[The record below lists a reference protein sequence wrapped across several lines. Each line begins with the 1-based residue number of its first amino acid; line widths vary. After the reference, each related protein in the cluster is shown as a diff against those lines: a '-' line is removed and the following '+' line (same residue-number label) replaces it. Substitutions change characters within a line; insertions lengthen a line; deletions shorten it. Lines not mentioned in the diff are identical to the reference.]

1 MSETIPTFAPSES
14 NRNNSPTK
22 SKQKT
27 KRRQSTE
34 CLTIIK
40 NKHVMKSDLHTS
52 LSQAIKLMLLVLMCL
67 PVCSTAVKAQ
77 SPEAY
82 AVFDSTTGTL
92 TFKYDAAKPEGAY
105 EMNNGYTAPGWYY
118 KANDIKKI
126 VFESSFADA
135 RPTSCSHWFGS
146 YHGEEI
152 EGLEYLNTSEV
163 TNMALMFNNLSK
175 FNTGKVTV
183 FQYMFAGC
191 RSLTS
196 LDVSSFNT
204 ENATNMAAMFYGSSS
219 LTSLDVSNFNTSN
232 VTTMEDMFRSC
243 GELKSLDLSKFNT
256 SNVKEMNSMFYECGA
271 LASLDV
277 SSFNTSNVTTMASM
291 FGRCVALTTL
301 DLSSFNTE
309 KVEKMQ
315 YMFYIGTSLTTIY
328 ASEKFVTTN
337 VTDSD
342 YMFGWCDALKGAIA
356 YDENKIGQECANCN
370 DGYFTYKEFSSIKP
384 LIDSTN
390 DKPQYFD
397 MQGKRLAKMQRG
409 VNIVRVGGKTVKVVK

>member
-1 MSETIPTFAPSES
+1 
-14 NRNNSPTK
+14 
-22 SKQKT
+22 
-27 KRRQSTE
+27 
-34 CLTIIK
+34 
-40 NKHVMKSDLHTS
+40 MKSDLHTS

-105 EMNNGYTAPGWYY
+105 EMNKRYNAPGWYNVV
-118 KANDIKKI
+118 NDIKKI

-135 RPTSCSHWFGS
+135 RPTSCNYWFANYS
-146 YHGEEI
+146 GEEI

-163 TNMALMFNNLSK
+163 TIMEYMFSNCTSLKKLDVSK
-175 FNTGKVTV
+175 FNTENVTD
-183 FQYMFAGC
+183 FESMFATC

-204 ENATNMAAMFYGSSS
+204 ENATDMKDMFSMCSS
-219 LTSLDVSNFNTSN
+219 LTSLDLSNFKTKNVTNMRCMFDRCFNITSIKLSNFNTSN
-232 VTTMEDMFRSC
+232 VTDMGSMFNEC
-243 GELKSLDLSKFNT
+243 NSLSSIDVTNFNT
-256 SNVKEMNSMFYECGA
+256 SNVEKMGAMFSDCK
-271 LASLDV
+271 S
-277 SSFNTSNVTTMASM
+277 
-291 FGRCVALTTL
+291 LTTL
-301 DLSSFNTE
+301 DLSSFNTAN
-309 KVEKMQ
+309 VTQMQ
-315 YMFYIGTSLTTIY
+315 YMFSVCSSLTTIY

-337 VTDSD
+337 VTNST
-342 YMFGWCDALKGAIA
+342 YMFGWCKALKGAIA
-356 YDENKIGQECANCN
+356 YDENRYGHECANCN

-397 MQGKRLAKMQRG
+397 LQGKRLAKMQRG
-409 VNIVRVGGKTVKVVK
+409 VNIVKIGGKTVKVVK

>member
-1 MSETIPTFAPSES
+1 M
-14 NRNNSPTK
+14 
-22 SKQKT
+22 KT
-27 KRRQSTE
+27 
-34 CLTIIK
+34 
-40 NKHVMKSDLHTS
+40 NLHTS

-82 AVFDSTTGTL
+82 AVFDSTTGIL

-105 EMNNGYTAPGWYY
+105 GMNKDYEVPGWYIVV
-118 KANDIKKI
+118 KDIKKI
-126 VFESSFADA
+126 VFEPSFADA
-135 RPTSCSHWFGS
+135 RPTSCHYWFS
-146 YHGEEI
+146 NYRGEEI

-163 TNMALMFNNLSK
+163 TNMASMFNNCSGLKSLNLSN
-175 FNTGKVTV
+175 FNTGKVID

-191 RSLTS
+191 RSVTS

-204 ENATNMAAMFYGSSS
+204 ENATNMKGMFSGCSS
-219 LTSLDVSNFNTSN
+219 LTSLDLSNFNTSN
-232 VTTMEDMFRSC
+232 VTTMADMFMSC
-243 GELKSLDLSKFNT
+243 WELKSLDLSKFNT
-256 SNVKEMNSMFYECGA
+256 SNVKEMISMFSECSA

-291 FGRCVALTTL
+291 FSRCVALTTL

-337 VTDSD
+337 VTNSD
-342 YMFGWCDALKGAIA
+342 YMFGWCNALKGAIA
-356 YDENKIGQECANCN
+356 YDENRYGHECANCN
-370 DGYFTYKEFSSIKP
+370 DGYFTYKKFSSIKP

-397 MQGKRLAKMQRG
+397 MQGKRLKKMQRG
-409 VNIVRVGGKTVKVVK
+409 VNIVKIGGKTVKVVK

>member
-1 MSETIPTFAPSES
+1 M
-14 NRNNSPTK
+14 
-22 SKQKT
+22 KT
-27 KRRQSTE
+27 
-34 CLTIIK
+34 
-40 NKHVMKSDLHTS
+40 DLHTS

-163 TNMALMFNNLSK
+163 TNMALMFNNCSGLKSLNLSK

-204 ENATNMAAMFYGSSS
+204 ENATDMAAMFYGSSS

-256 SNVKEMNSMFYECGA
+256 SNVKKMNSMFYECGA

-342 YMFGWCDALKGAIA
+342 YMFGFCNALKGAIA
-356 YDENKIGQECANCN
+356 YDENKTEQECANCN
-370 DGYFTYKEFSSIKP
+370 DGYFTYKKFSSIKP

-409 VNIVRVGGKTVKVVK
+409 INIVKIGGKVVKVVK

>member
-1 MSETIPTFAPSES
+1 M
-14 NRNNSPTK
+14 
-22 SKQKT
+22 
-27 KRRQSTE
+27 KRT
-34 CLTIIK
+34 
-40 NKHVMKSDLHTS
+40 LH
-52 LSQAIKLMLLVLMCL
+52 LNLAQAIKLMLITLMCL
-67 PVCSTAVKAQ
+67 PVWSTAVQAQ
-77 SPEAY
+77 TKEAY
-82 AVFDSTTGTL
+82 AVLDEATGTL
-92 TFKYDAAKPEGAY
+92 TFKCDAAKPEGAY

-118 KANDIKKI
+118 KAYDIKKI

-135 RPTSCSHWFGS
+135 RPTSCSHWFES

-163 TNMALMFNNLSK
+163 TNMALMFNNCSGLKSLNLSK
-175 FNTGKVTV
+175 FNTGKVTD

-342 YMFGWCDALKGAIA
+342 YMFGWCEALKGAIA

-370 DGYFTYKEFSSIKP
+370 DGYFTYKKFSSIKP

-397 MQGKRLAKMQRG
+397 LQGKRLDKMQRG
-409 VNIVRVGGKTVKVVK
+409 VNIVKIGDKVVKVVK

>member
-1 MSETIPTFAPSES
+1 M
-14 NRNNSPTK
+14 
-22 SKQKT
+22 KT
-27 KRRQSTE
+27 
-34 CLTIIK
+34 
-40 NKHVMKSDLHTS
+40 DLHTS

-67 PVCSTAVKAQ
+67 LVCSTAVKAQ

-92 TFKYDAAKPEGAY
+92 TFKYDAVKPEGAY

-118 KANDIKKI
+118 KAYDIKKI
-126 VFESSFADA
+126 VFEPSFVDA
-135 RPTSCSHWFGS
+135 RPTSCCHWFES

-163 TNMALMFNNLSK
+163 TNMALMFNNCSGLKSLNLSN

-183 FQYMFAGC
+183 FSYMFSAC

-204 ENATNMAAMFYGSSS
+204 ENATDMTDMFSGCTS

-232 VTTMEDMFRSC
+232 VTSMEDMFSSC

-256 SNVKEMNSMFYECGA
+256 SNVKKMNSMFYECGA

-315 YMFYIGTSLTTIY
+315 YMFYVGTSLTTIY

-337 VTDSD
+337 VTSSD
-342 YMFGWCDALKGAIA
+342 YMFGWCNALKGAIA
-356 YDENKIGQECANCN
+356 YDENRYGHECANCN

-409 VNIVRVGGKTVKVVK
+409 INIVKIGGKTVKMVK